1 MKPAATLL
9 ALLTALAVGVAIGYR
24 IGVARDAKHHP
35 EGPAPIGSGSRTPQR
50 GSTTPP
56 LQGSDPLQG
65 GDFGSQ
71 STRAL
76 RDPGYLRQL
85 LQQYAAETDT
95 DRKGALLAVI
105 NSAPGDESLRFALG
119 LARSTDPTARRDGL
133 ALLEAFPLDRTEVRD
148 TLAQQLRDE
157 RDPAMQSRLLD
168 MLAPAPMAREDAL
181 PLLQQ
186 IERLRQSPDPAVRA
200 ASVRQTA
207 QWDRS
212 PAAEEALHRA
222 LLDADPQVRQ
232 AGLDGVFASGT
243 RSDRLKDALLAIAS
257 DAQAGTEQ
265 RQAAVMGLQNFELD
279 RGEYALYRRSAD
291 EVADT
296 HEH

>member
-1 MKPAATLL
+1 MKPAATAL
-9 ALLTALAVGVAIGYR
+9 ALLAAVAVGGAVGYR
-24 IGVARDAKHHP
+24 IGSTREAS
-35 EGPAPIGSGSRTPQR
+35 PATATSVSADSATRAP
-50 GSTTPP
+50 TTPRASP
-56 LQGSDPLQG
+56 GAVGDPLDG

-76 RDPGYLRQL
+76 RDPDYLRRL
-85 LQQYAAETDT
+85 LQRYAAETDA

-105 NSAPGDESLRFALG
+105 NSAPGDESLRFALD
-119 LARSTDPTARRDGL
+119 LARSTDPAARRDGL
-133 ALLEAFPLDRTEVRD
+133 ALLAAFPLDRAEVRD

-157 RDPAMQSRLLD
+157 RDPAMQARLLD
-168 MLAPAPMAREDAL
+168 MLAPAQMAREDAA
-181 PLLQQ
+181 PLLRQ

-212 PAAEEALHRA
+212 PAAEDALHRA

-232 AGLDGVFASGT
+232 AGMDGVFASGL

-257 DAQAGTEQ
+257 DAQAGMQQ
-265 RQAAVMGLQNFELD
+265 RQAAVLGLQNFGLD
-279 RGEYALYRRSAD
+279 RGEYALYRRAAD
-291 EVADT
+291 EVAAENA
-296 HEH
+296 H